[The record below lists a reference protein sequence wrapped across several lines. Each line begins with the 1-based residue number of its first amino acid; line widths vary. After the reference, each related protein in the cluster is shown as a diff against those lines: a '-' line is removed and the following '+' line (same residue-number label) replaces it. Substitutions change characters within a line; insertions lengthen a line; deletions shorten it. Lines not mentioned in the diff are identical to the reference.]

1 MFGIA
6 GFSAG
11 PLGSPEPSSSPSVTV
26 AVTGVAATGGV
37 GSVSPNGDADAVV
50 TGLQATASSGV
61 LVFDQSVSVTGIA
74 ATSGFGTTNASIPI
88 EVSVT
93 GVSASM
99 PMTSLEAGGSLLGGL
114 AFSEE
119 PFATL
124 SDDSLQISFQ
134 LGVGASV
141 TGVAATGSVGSVT
154 VNADANVSVTGVA
167 GTGQN
172 GSITIDG
179 DAIVAVTGLAGTGG
193 VGAVTVT
200 QGAGI
205 NVAVGSVSAQGQ
217 VGVVTAIGNISVLV
231 TGVAATGATS
241 GASIVAW
248 NEIVPNQDPNWTE
261 IAA

>member
-1 MFGIA
+1 MFGLT
-6 GFSAG
+6 GFSATPFSTPSAFG
-11 PLGSPEPSSSPSVTV
+11 PVG
-26 AVTGVAATGGV
+26 VTGVAATGGV
-37 GSVSPNGDADAVV
+37 GSVSINGDADAVV
-50 TGLQATASSGV
+50 TGLQATASGGV
-61 LVFDQSVSVTGIA
+61 LVFNESISVTGLA
-74 ATSGFGTTNASIPI
+74 ATSGFGSTTVSLPTG
-88 EVSVT
+88 VSVT

-114 AFSEE
+114 AFCEE

-154 VNADANVSVTGVA
+154 VNADANASVTGVA

-179 DAIVAVTGLAGTGG
+179 DAIVAVTGLAGTSG

>member
-1 MFGIA
+1 MFGLT
-6 GFSAG
+6 GFSATPFSTPSAFG
-11 PLGSPEPSSSPSVTV
+11 PVG
-26 AVTGVAATGGV
+26 VTGVAATGGV
-37 GSVSPNGDADAVV
+37 GSVSINGDADAAV
-50 TGLQATASSGV
+50 TGLQATASGGV
-61 LVFDQSVSVTGIA
+61 LVFNESISVTGLA
-74 ATSGFGTTNASIPI
+74 ATSGFGSTTVSLPTG
-88 EVSVT
+88 VSVT

-99 PMTSLEAGGSLLGGL
+99 PMTATEAGASLLGGL

-119 PFATL
+119 PFASL
-124 SDDSLQISFQ
+124 ADGDLQISFQ
-134 LGVGASV
+134 LGIAESV

-179 DAIVAVTGLAGTGG
+179 DAIVAVTGLAGTSG